1 MEGWSPLAKGG
12 IFGNKT
18 IQALAAKKGV
28 TEAQVAIR
36 WSLEKGVITIPK
48 STKLQRVEE
57 NLDVFS
63 FKLDPEEILLL
74 DDLHSDMRITWDPTT
89 VP

>member
-1 MEGWSPLAKGG
+1 M
-12 IFGNKT
+12 
-18 IQALAAKKGV
+18 

>member
-1 MEGWSPLAKGG
+1 
-12 IFGNKT
+12 
-18 IQALAAKKGV
+18 V

-74 DDLHSDMRITWDPTT
+74 DDLHSDMRITWDPAT

>member
-1 MEGWSPLAKGG
+1 M
-12 IFGNKT
+12 
-18 IQALAAKKGV
+18 

-57 NLDVFS
+57 NLDVFN